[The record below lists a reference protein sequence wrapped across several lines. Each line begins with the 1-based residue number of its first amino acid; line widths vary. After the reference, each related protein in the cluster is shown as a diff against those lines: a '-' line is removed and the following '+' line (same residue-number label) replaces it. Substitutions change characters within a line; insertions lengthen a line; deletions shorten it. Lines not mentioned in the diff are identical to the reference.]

1 MAMEYNTVQQT
12 PGITNLSKTTRTAY
26 TELQESLPAYAKD
39 LWPEARRTQEQW
51 EAWIGPTN
59 SGKTHA
65 ALQDLSRAVS
75 GRYLGPLRI
84 LAQEVQEKL
93 ETQGTITNLITG
105 EETVRRQHALHTSA
119 TVEMAETEAIHHV
132 AVIDEAQ
139 MIDDDYRG
147 SAWTRAIL
155 GSSAKRL
162 LICAAPNAEA
172 AIEQL
177 AEYANIPL
185 TVHHVE
191 RKTPL
196 KTRDKPIPLH
206 KAPAGTLLIAFSRH
220 KVMEI
225 AEDLRDRGRRVAT
238 IYGSMPPEIRR
249 HESQRFLSGSADIV
263 IATDAVGMGIN
274 IPVEGVIFTAAS
286 KFDGNWTRPLH
297 SEEVKQLAGRAGRFG
312 LHESGWV
319 CGADDRIHAHVVKM
333 MKEQTEPV
341 AAPFAVLPDWPIIER
356 ASTILRTKSLESCL
370 SESIQAIAQ
379 DPIMRKTTNAQVL
392 DISARLDNFHPGF
405 DLHTRYTLSKAPLSK
420 PTEDLFWSWLTHI
433 WLSTKGD
440 RTAIR
445 MTAGQGAMKCY
456 DASRLE
462 QYAAEITLYR
472 WLAARLP
479 YWFPDADAAADEY
492 ELVIDATKRK
502 IA

>member
-1 MAMEYNTVQQT
+1 MALEHHTIQHAA
-12 PGITNLSKTTRTAY
+12 GITKLSKTARTAY

-65 ALQDLSRAVS
+65 ALQDLSRAIS

-93 ETQGTITNLITG
+93 ETQGTITNLHTG
-105 EETVRRQHALHTSA
+105 EETVTRQHALHTSA
-119 TVEMAETEAIHHV
+119 TVEMAETEVIHQV

-162 LICAAPNAEA
+162 LICAAPNAKA
-172 AIEQL
+172 AIVQL

-185 TVHHVE
+185 TIHHVE

-196 KTRDKPIPLH
+196 ITQDKPTSLH
-206 KAPAGTLLIAFSRH
+206 KAPSGTLLIAFSRN
-220 KVMEI
+220 KVLEI
-225 AEDLRDRGRRVAT
+225 ADNLRARGRRVAT

-249 HESQRFLSGSADIV
+249 HESQRFLSGNADIV

-286 KFDGNWTRPLH
+286 KFDGNWTRLLNP
-297 SEEVKQLAGRAGRFG
+297 EEVKQLAGRAGRFG

-333 MKEQTEPV
+333 MTEQTEPV
-341 AAPFAVLPDWPIIER
+341 VAPFAVLPDWPIIER
-356 ASTILRTKSLESCL
+356 ASAILRTKSLESCL
-370 SESIQAIAQ
+370 SESIHAIAQ
-379 DPIMRKTTNAQVL
+379 DPIIRKNTNAQVL
-392 DISARLDNFHPGF
+392 DIAARLDSFHPGF
-405 DLHTRYTLSKAPLSK
+405 DLHTRYMLSKAPLCK
-420 PTEDLFWSWLTHI
+420 TTEALFWSWLTNI
-433 WLSTKGD
+433 WLSTKGEG
-440 RTAIR
+440 TAIR
-445 MTAGQGAMKCY
+445 MTSGQTMLKRF
-456 DASRLE
+456 DTSKLE
-462 QYAAEITLYR
+462 QYAAEIALYR
-472 WLAARLP
+472 WLATRLP
-479 YWFPDADAAADEY
+479 HLFPDAEAATDEY
-492 ELVIDATKRK
+492 KQVIDATKRK